1 MEYLGYLVLYFL
13 IFAACGYYFFFGGKE
28 KLKRYLF
35 ERKSLAEKVEMIIKK
50 DFSPEYARATFYII
64 NDYYHKMCQ
73 ADWQKFCQERIDPSL
88 DKSSPEYAEA
98 VAPIMNAI
106 AVKEDGYYL
115 RRGMEDMSRKLVRF
129 MPGVNDMIS
138 LNYFVEPYKYSKSER
153 LAAKSLAEEALR
165 QKEFEERYE
174 RERPI
179 REAREAEK
187 IAAQQRK
194 QETMRATDARLRAE
208 NEAFHQKMA
217 AQKEAIKQDSA
228 KRAAGIAKCANCANN
243 RKCPSGIKESGAGL
257 TCGGYIPK

>member
-1 MEYLGYLVLYFL
+1 MLELLEVLIGFS
-13 IFAACGYYFFFGGKE
+13 IPFAVVYYFFFGGKE
-28 KLKRYLF
+28 KLATHLF
-35 ERKSLAEKVEMIIKK
+35 NKMSLAGKVEKIIKR
-50 DFSPEYARATFYII
+50 DLSAEYARATFYII

-98 VAPIMNAI
+98 VAPIMNA
-106 AVKEDGYYL
+106 VVVNEGYYL

-174 RERPI
+174 RERPM
-179 REAREAEK
+179 REAREAERK
-187 IAAQQRK
+187 AELQQRS
-194 QETMRATDARLRAE
+194 QEQSARRKERAELFERQRQEQQAAKDARRRCSQCV
-208 NEAFHQKMA
+208 H
-217 AQKEAIKQDSA
+217 S
-228 KRAAGIAKCANCANN
+228 GKCSMQNT
-243 RKCPSGIKESGAGL
+243 PGS
-257 TCGGYIPK
+257 CGGFMPR

>member
-1 MEYLGYLVLYFL
+1 MLDLLGVLVGLCL
-13 IFAACGYYFFFGGKE
+13 PFAIVYYFMFGGKE
-28 KLKRYLF
+28 KLATHLF
-35 ERKSLAEKVEMIIKK
+35 NKMSLAGKVEKIIKR
-50 DFSPEYARATFYII
+50 DLSAEYARATFYII

-98 VAPIMNAI
+98 VAPIMNA
-106 AVKEDGYYL
+106 VVVNEGYYL

-174 RERPI
+174 RERPM
-179 REAREAEK
+179 REAREAERR
-187 IAAQQRK
+187 AAQQER
-194 QETMRATDARLRAE
+194 QRRNRELDAAYARCRGCA
-208 NEAFHQKMA
+208 NN
-217 AQKEAIKQDSA
+217 IKCRDSA
-228 KRAAGIAKCANCANN
+228 KRV
-243 RKCPSGIKESGAGL
+243 PGA
-257 TCGGYIPK
+257 CGGYIPK